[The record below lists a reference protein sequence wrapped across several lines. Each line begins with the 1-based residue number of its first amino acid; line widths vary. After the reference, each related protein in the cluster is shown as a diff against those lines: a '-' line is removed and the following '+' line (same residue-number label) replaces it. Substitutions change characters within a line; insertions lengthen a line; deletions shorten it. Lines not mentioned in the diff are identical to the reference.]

1 MEISM
6 VDWIIYSSISGQCQW
21 CLGLDRKIQSNMQ
34 DPKQIFFFLEWKIVN
49 SHQYEFYISIKISS
63 WCPSIP
69 FKK

>member
-34 DPKQIFFFLEWKIVN
+34 DPKQIFFFLERKILTL
-49 SHQYEFYISIKISS
+49 ISMN
-63 WCPSIP
+63 
-69 FKK
+69 FT